1 MNKDTFTTKIGGKE
15 VIIETGRLAQLASG
29 SVTVKCGDTVVLAT
43 AVVSMEAKEDIDY
56 FPLLVDYEERLYAAG
71 KISGSRFIKREGRP
85 SDRAILTFRLID
97 RPIRPLFP
105 KNYRNDVQVIIT
117 VLSFDGENDPD
128 VLAIIAASA
137 ALSQT
142 MAPFEGPV
150 SAVRVGLI
158 DGKLVANPSEKDM
171 ENSTLDLVVAGTKDK
186 VMMIEAGAKEVS
198 EKDFIE
204 AVKFGHKELQPGI
217 EVQKDLIAE
226 TKHSVEEA
234 GESPIIQDIKKYL
247 GEKISKAV
255 QEADKLKRE
264 ESLSLFEADVL
275 KNFEG
280 NYKQN
285 ELKNTFDALVE
296 KEVRKAIIEKG
307 LRPDGRKLDE
317 IRPISIEVGLLPR
330 THGSGLFTRGQTQVL
345 SIVTLGAPGEE
356 QIIETMEEE
365 GTKRY
370 MHHYNFPPFSTGEV
384 RPIRSVSRREI
395 GHGALAERAL
405 IPVIP
410 DKETF
415 PYTVR
420 VVSEVLASNGSS
432 SMASTCGSTLALMD
446 AGVPIKA
453 PVAGIAMGLMTTED
467 SDKYK
472 ILTDIQGIEDFAGD
486 MDYKVT
492 GTKDGITA
500 VQLDTKLKGLEIKL
514 LEEATG
520 EARKAI
526 DILLEKIA
534 AIIAAPRAELS
545 QYAPRITSVRIDAEK
560 IGELIGPGGKNI
572 RKLIEECGG
581 PEIISIDI
589 EDDGL
594 VMISSIDAEMAK
606 KAEDLIL
613 GQTKEPQ
620 IGEIYEGPVIQ
631 IMKDRMRGTEIGA
644 IVQILPN
651 KDGMV
656 HISQIAPERIE
667 KVSDK
672 VKVGDVVKVKVVDV
686 DKEKGRISLSMKE
699 VE

>member
-15 VIIETGRLAQLASG
+15 VIIETGRLVQLASG

-43 AVVSMEAKEDIDY
+43 AVVCMEAKEDIDY

-85 SDRAILTFRLID
+85 SDRAILTCRLID

-247 GEKISKAV
+247 CEKISKAV

-330 THGSGLFTRGQTQVL
+330 THG
-345 SIVTLGAPGEE
+345 
-356 QIIETMEEE
+356 
-365 GTKRY
+365 
-370 MHHYNFPPFSTGEV
+370 
-384 RPIRSVSRREI
+384 
-395 GHGALAERAL
+395 
-405 IPVIP
+405 
-410 DKETF
+410 
-415 PYTVR
+415 
-420 VVSEVLASNGSS
+420 
-432 SMASTCGSTLALMD
+432 
-446 AGVPIKA
+446 
-453 PVAGIAMGLMTTED
+453 
-467 SDKYK
+467 
-472 ILTDIQGIEDFAGD
+472 
-486 MDYKVT
+486 
-492 GTKDGITA
+492 
-500 VQLDTKLKGLEIKL
+500 
-514 LEEATG
+514 
-520 EARKAI
+520 
-526 DILLEKIA
+526 
-534 AIIAAPRAELS
+534 
-545 QYAPRITSVRIDAEK
+545 
-560 IGELIGPGGKNI
+560 
-572 RKLIEECGG
+572 
-581 PEIISIDI
+581 
-589 EDDGL
+589 
-594 VMISSIDAEMAK
+594 
-606 KAEDLIL
+606 
-613 GQTKEPQ
+613 
-620 IGEIYEGPVIQ
+620 
-631 IMKDRMRGTEIGA
+631 
-644 IVQILPN
+644 
-651 KDGMV
+651 
-656 HISQIAPERIE
+656 
-667 KVSDK
+667 
-672 VKVGDVVKVKVVDV
+672 
-686 DKEKGRISLSMKE
+686 
-699 VE
+699 